1 MISEAKRPALS
12 ESANRFSKFF
22 DPKKIWR
29 LKLGEIFIFY
39 YD

>member
-22 DPKKIWR
+22 DPKKY
-29 LKLGEIFIFY
+29 GG
-39 YD
+39 